1 VSPAESRLVEAGGL
15 RLHAALEGDGP
26 PLLVLHG
33 FTGSTESMEGV
44 AAGLRDSFRGVRLD
58 LVGHGRSDAPE
69 LALPSL
75 GSASLGGPASPG
87 LADFP
92 SPGSLEPYTMESCV
106 AQVAGALDALGIPQ
120 AHVLGYSMGGRVGLA
135 LCAWRP
141 ERVRSALLIGASA
154 GLEEAGARAARR
166 RQDEALAER
175 IEREGLE
182 RFVDWWMELPLFASQ
197 RRLGEAA
204 LARARAQRLSNRAH
218 GLAQSLRG
226 MGTGAQPALH
236 ARLPS
241 LCVPILLVAGS
252 LDAKFAAIASDLAS
266 RLPDARAQ
274 LVPGAGHACHLEQ
287 PEAFLRIA
295 RRFFDAAEARRRDRC
310 GDASDPSTPA
320 RIIHETLC
328 CQRR

>member
-1 VSPAESRLVEAGGL
+1 VSPAESRFVEAGGL
-15 RLHAALEGDGP
+15 RLHVALEGEGP

-33 FTGSTESMEGV
+33 FTGSSESMEGI
-44 AAGLRDSFRGVRLD
+44 ATGLRDAFRSVRLD
-58 LVGHGRSDAPE
+58 LVGHGRSDAPK
-69 LALPSL
+69 A
-75 GSASLGGPASPG
+75 G
-87 LADFP
+87 F
-92 SPGSLEPYTMESCV
+92 YTMESCV
-106 AQVAGALDALGIPQ
+106 TQVAEALDALGIPQ

-141 ERVRSALLIGASA
+141 ERVRSALLVGASA
-154 GLEEAGARAARR
+154 GLEEARARAERR
-166 RQDEALAER
+166 RADEALAAR
-175 IEREGLE
+175 IESEGLE

-197 RRLGEAA
+197 RRLGQAA

-241 LCVPILLVAGS
+241 LHVPILLVAGS
-252 LDAKFAAIASDLAS
+252 LDAKFAGIASNLAS
-266 RLPDARAQ
+266 RLPNARAQ

-295 RRFFDAAEARRRDRC
+295 RRFFADAEARRRDRC
-310 GDASDPSTPA
+310 GDVPDPSTLSL
-320 RIIHETLC
+320 EGT
-328 CQRR
+328 Q

>member
-1 VSPAESRLVEAGGL
+1 MSPAESRLVDVVGSVEGGGL
-15 RLHAALEGDGP
+15 RLHAALEGEGP

-44 AAGLRDSFRGVRLD
+44 AAGLRDTFRGVRLD
-58 LVGHGRSDAPE
+58 LVGHGRSDAPG
-69 LALPSL
+69 LPPSTSL
-75 GSASLGGPASPG
+75 GSASLRGPASPG
-87 LADFP
+87 LAGLP
-92 SPGSLEPYTMESCV
+92 SPEPYTMESCV

-120 AHVLGYSMGGRVGLA
+120 AHVLGYSMGGRVALA

-154 GLEEAGARAARR
+154 GLEEAEARAARR

-204 LARARAQRLSNRAH
+204 LARARAQRLSNRTH

-241 LCVPILLVAGS
+241 LRVPILFVAGS
-252 LDAKFAAIASDLAS
+252 LDAKFAAIASGLAS

-274 LVPGAGHACHLEQ
+274 LVPDAGHACHLEQ
-287 PEAFLRIA
+287 PEAFLSIA
-295 RRFFDAAEARRRDRC
+295 RRFFDAAEARQRDRC
-310 GDASDPSTPA
+310 GDASDPSTLSMEGTP
-320 RIIHETLC
+320 
-328 CQRR
+328 

>member
-1 VSPAESRLVEAGGL
+1 
-15 RLHAALEGDGP
+15 
-26 PLLVLHG
+26 
-33 FTGSTESMEGV
+33 
-44 AAGLRDSFRGVRLD
+44 
-58 LVGHGRSDAPE
+58 
-69 LALPSL
+69 
-75 GSASLGGPASPG
+75 
-87 LADFP
+87 
-92 SPGSLEPYTMESCV
+92 MESCV

-182 RFVDWWMELPLFASQ
+182 RFVEWWMELPLFASQ

-204 LARARAQRLSNRAH
+204 LARAREQRLSNRAH

-241 LCVPILLVAGS
+241 LHVPILLVAGS

-266 RLPDARAQ
+266 RLPNAQAQ
-274 LVPGAGHACHLEQ
+274 LVPDAGHACHLEQ

-310 GDASDPSTPA
+310 GDASDPSTLSLEGTP
-320 RIIHETLC
+320 
-328 CQRR
+328 

>member
-1 VSPAESRLVEAGGL
+1 
-15 RLHAALEGDGP
+15 
-26 PLLVLHG
+26 
-33 FTGSTESMEGV
+33 MEGI
-44 AAGLRDSFRGVRLD
+44 AAGLSDAFRSVRLD
-58 LVGHGRSDAPE
+58 LVGHGRSDAPQPCGAARPGE
-69 LALPSL
+69 AKRRQACKAQRGEAKRSQQ
-75 GSASLGGPASPG
+75 GSPG
-87 LADFP
+87 LADA
-92 SPGSLEPYTMESCV
+92 LEPYTMESCV

-154 GLEEAGARAARR
+154 GLEEAGAREARR

-175 IEREGLE
+175 IECEGLE

-197 RRLGEAA
+197 KRLGEAT
-204 LARARAQRLSNRAH
+204 LARARAQRLSNQAH

-241 LCVPILLVAGS
+241 LRVPILLVAGS

-274 LVPGAGHACHLEQ
+274 LIPGAGHACHLEQ
-287 PEAFLRIA
+287 PEALLGIA
-295 RRFFDAAEARRRDRC
+295 RRFFNAAEARRHDRC
-310 GDASDPSTPA
+310 GDASDPSTLSLEGTP
-320 RIIHETLC
+320 
-328 CQRR
+328 

>member
-1 VSPAESRLVEAGGL
+1 VSPAESRFVEAGGL
-15 RLHAALEGDGP
+15 RLHAALEGEGP

-33 FTGSTESMEGV
+33 FTGSSESMEGV
-44 AAGLRDSFRGVRLD
+44 AAGLRDAFSSVRLD
-58 LVGHGRSDAPE
+58 LVGHGRSEAPQ
-69 LALPSL
+69 PCSSSWSSL
-75 GSASLGGPASPG
+75 GSASLRGPASPG
-87 LADFP
+87 LAGR
-92 SPGSLEPYTMESCV
+92 SSLGSGDSLDPYAMQSCV
-106 AQVAGALDALGIPQ
+106 AQVAEALLALGIPQ
-120 AHVLGYSMGGRVGLA
+120 AHVLGYSMGGRVALA

-154 GLEEAGARAARR
+154 GLEDAGARAARR
-166 RQDEALAER
+166 REDEALAAR

-241 LCVPILLVAGS
+241 VRVPILLVAGS

-266 RLPDARAQ
+266 RLPNARAQ
-274 LVPGAGHACHLEQ
+274 LVPGAGHACHLEE
-287 PEAFLRIA
+287 PETFLRIA
-295 RRFFDAAEARRRDRC
+295 RRFFAEAEARRRDRSS
-310 GDASDPSTPA
+310 DAPDPSTLSLEGTP
-320 RIIHETLC
+320 
-328 CQRR
+328 

>member
-1 VSPAESRLVEAGGL
+1 MSPAESRLVEAGGF

-44 AAGLRDSFRGVRLD
+44 AAGLRDTFRGVRLD
-58 LVGHGRSDAPE
+58 LVGHGRSDAPG
-69 LALPSL
+69 LS
-75 GSASLGGPASPG
+75 SASPG
-87 LADFP
+87 
-92 SPGSLEPYTMESCV
+92 SPEPYTMESCV

-241 LCVPILLVAGS
+241 LRVPILLVAGS

-310 GDASDPSTPA
+310 GDASDPSTLSPDYS
-320 RIIHETLC
+320 
-328 CQRR
+328 